1 MFNLLRSWWQIDRVR
16 ASPREGRLL
25 RLRPPCIL
33 VIDGRVVE
41 VVARTLAHDYA
52 GAIVSYDCRQG
63 EEIGRLTIR
72 LGGGATSDVS
82 WTTAD
87 VERRFSADDVEVF
100 APSPAPSVAVGY
112 NR

>member
-1 MFNLLRSWWQIDRVR
+1 MLRLLRSWWQVDRIR

-41 VVARTLAHDYA
+41 VVARTLAHDDDCVT
-52 GAIVSYDCRQG
+52 VSYDCRQG
-63 EEIGRLTIR
+63 QDVGCLTIR
-72 LGGGATSDVS
+72 LAGGLTSNVV
-82 WTTAD
+82 WTAAG
-87 VERRFSADDVEVF
+87 VERRLPADDVEVF
-100 APSPAPSVAVGY
+100 APSPAPPVAVGY